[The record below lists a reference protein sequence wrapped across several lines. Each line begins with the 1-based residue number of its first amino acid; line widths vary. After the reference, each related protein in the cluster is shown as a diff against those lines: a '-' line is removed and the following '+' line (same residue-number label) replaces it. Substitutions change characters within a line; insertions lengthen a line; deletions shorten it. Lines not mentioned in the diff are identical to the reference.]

1 MDWEDSGGVVD
12 ENEHARLLRTL
23 NVVLTP
29 AATKTTP
36 RRPAA
41 GPFARGRR
49 AAAGE
54 PDLQVAV
61 VGADADGAA
70 RRALSAA
77 ALATGLTIDP
87 GYEPVGG
94 AGESLVF
101 GERRA
106 VSSLRRERRPS
117 SSPAFHGLASEGLF
131 R

>member
-1 MDWEDSGGVVD
+1 MDWEDPGGVVD

-23 NVVLTP
+23 DVVLTP
-29 AATKTTP
+29 AAG
-36 RRPAA
+36 RLGVVFVAA

-70 RRALSAA
+70 RRALCAA
-77 ALATGLTIDP
+77 ALATGLAIDP
-87 GYEPVGG
+87 GYVPVGG

>member
-1 MDWEDSGGVVD
+1 ME

-23 NVVLTP
+23 GVVLTP
-29 AATKTTP
+29 AA
-36 RRPAA
+36 RRLGVVFVAA
-41 GPFARGRR
+41 GPFARRCR
-49 AAAGE
+49 AEGGE

-61 VGADADGAA
+61 VGADVDGAA

-77 ALATGLTIDP
+77 ALATGLTIEP
-87 GYEPVGG
+87 GCGPVGG

-106 VSSLRRERRPS
+106 VSSPRRGRRPS
-117 SSPAFHGLASEGLF
+117 SEPIFQGLASEGLF

>member
-1 MDWEDSGGVVD
+1 ME

-23 NVVLTP
+23 DVVLTP
-29 AATKTTP
+29 AA
-36 RRPAA
+36 RRLGVVFVAA

-49 AAAGE
+49 PAAGE

-61 VGADADGAA
+61 VGAEADGAA

-87 GYEPVGG
+87 GVGLATG
-94 AGESLVF
+94 AGDSLVF
-101 GERRA
+101 GERRG
-106 VSSLRRERRPS
+106 VSSPRRGRRPS
-117 SSPAFHGLASEGLF
+117 SEPIFQGLASEGLF